1 MHGYCIAVRMKFR
14 VLVLAMMMGGHLA
27 AQNPPMVTDPTP
39 AAAAAVAKP
48 EMLDLIPSFAVGN
61 AERAIAFYEKL
72 GFVVVLKS
80 GDYTAMGRDAVQIG
94 LFHTRSTAQTKPGS
108 VYIQISQVDDFYR
121 EVKNRGLKIT
131 RDLRT
136 QPSKMREFS
145 VTDPDN
151 NTIVFGEYA
160 GSR

>member
-1 MHGYCIAVRMKFR
+1 MKFR
-14 VLVLAMMMGGHLA
+14 ALVLAMAMGGHAA
-27 AQNPPMVTDPTP
+27 AQTPPMVTDPTTAP
-39 AAAAAVAKP
+39 TTAAVKP
-48 EMLDLIPSFAVGN
+48 EMVDLIPSFAVGK
-61 AERAIAFYEKL
+61 AERSIAFYEKL

-80 GDYTAMGRDAVQIG
+80 GDYTAVGRDAVQIG
-94 LFHTRSTAQTKPGS
+94 LFQTRSTAQAKPGS
-108 VYIQISQVDDFYR
+108 VYIQISQVDEFYR
-121 EVKNRGLKIT
+121 EVKSQGVKIT

-151 NTIVFGEYA
+151 NTLVFGEYA